1 MQFAR
6 ESTNLL
12 VEQSLDQR
20 VHVLVRC
27 ADRGT
32 VGQLIGDAI
41 EAAEQLR
48 FFMGSDDPRATECVH
63 PRFARGDVLWPEA
76 MIDGEAAI

>member
-12 VEQSLDQR
+12 VEQSLDEGMD
-20 VHVLVRC
+20 VLVRC

-32 VGQLIGDAI
+32 VGELIGDAI
-41 EAAEQLR
+41 EAGKQLR
-48 FFMGSDDPRATECVH
+48 LFMGSDDPCATEGVH